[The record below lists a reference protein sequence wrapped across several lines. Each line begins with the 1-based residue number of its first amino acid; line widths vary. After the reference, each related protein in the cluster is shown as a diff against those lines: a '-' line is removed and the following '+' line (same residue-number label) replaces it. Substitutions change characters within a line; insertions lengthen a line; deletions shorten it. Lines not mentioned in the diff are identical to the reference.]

1 VLNDR
6 PFNPSNVVS
15 DGKYLSPAHLMYGR
29 LLNTLHYNEV
39 INMTRNSPLTRTHP
53 PFLVTVLAYGYL
65 GHSLLFLLSLFHA
78 LYLGFVK

>member
-1 VLNDR
+1 MSYFYCVY
-6 PFNPSNVVS
+6 PS
-15 DGKYLSPAHLMYGR
+15 GFL
-29 LLNTLHYNEV
+29 
-39 INMTRNSPLTRTHP
+39 SPLTRTHP